1 MESRIDITPQRLG
14 INRSTAKQKKIQ
26 FVFPSNWL
34 RDLASQSLNF
44 GREPAVIP
52 NGFAPEI
59 YKFRGKWDARREL
72 GLQEEQK
79 IVIVAAHFL
88 GEPRKGVS
96 FALSALR
103 AIADLDP
110 LVIFVGIPLSDL
122 DGRIAGLRFWQT
134 GFVRDKEKLGLL
146 FSAADVFLFSSLEEN
161 LPIMIQE
168 AMAAGTP
175 VVGFGAGG
183 VPEMVEDERNGW
195 LCVPGDQ
202 MGLARKLRHA
212 LLCKNLTVFSLA
224 AQQAV
229 REKFGVGSFV
239 ERHVEIYKGMSK

>member
-1 MESRIDITPQRLG
+1 
-14 INRSTAKQKKIQ
+14 
-26 FVFPSNWL
+26 
-34 RDLASQSLNF
+34 
-44 GREPAVIP
+44 
-52 NGFAPEI
+52 
-59 YKFRGKWDARREL
+59 
-72 GLQEEQK
+72 
-79 IVIVAAHFL
+79 
-88 GEPRKGVS
+88 VS